1 MFAIALDGPAGAGK
15 STIARKVAEHYGI
28 LYLDTGAMYRA
39 MGWKAINSA
48 ISPQNEQAVESML
61 CSTMLDVRFIDG
73 EQRVYVDDNDVS
85 DLIRTPE
92 MSKAASDIS
101 ALACVRRHLVE
112 LQRHLAASRPLV
124 IDGRDIG
131 TYVLPDAPWK
141 FFLTATAEERAQR
154 RLLQLRAKG
163 DDKTTLEQVVEDI
176 NYRDLQDSTR
186 EVAPLRQAD
195 DAILLDTTHLSID
208 QVIESIIREIGMLP
222 HEVQEFSKPPSDI
235 VTDAFGGRKK

>member
-39 MGWKAINSA
+39 MGWKALNTG
-48 ISPQNEQAVESML
+48 ISPQNDQAVEFML
-61 CSTMLDVRFIDG
+61 CKTKLDVKFEEG
-73 EQRVYVDDNDVS
+73 EQHVFVDDIDVS

-101 ALACVRRHLVE
+101 ALSCVRKHLVE
-112 LQRHLAASRPLV
+112 LQRQLAASRPLV

-163 DDKTTLEQVVEDI
+163 DAKTTLEQVVEDI
-176 NYRDLQDSTR
+176 NYRDKQDSTR

-195 DAILLDTTHLSID
+195 DAILLDTTHLSIE
-208 QVIESIIREIGMLP
+208 QVIAAIIREIGMLP
-222 HEVQEFSKPPSDI
+222 HEVQEAANEASDVAADTSGGSK
-235 VTDAFGGRKK
+235 

>member
-39 MGWKAINSA
+39 MGWKAISIGIA
-48 ISPQNEQAVESML
+48 PQNDHAVESML
-61 CSTMLDVRFIDG
+61 CNTRLDVRFQNG
-73 EQRVYVDDNDVS
+73 EQRVFVDDKDVS

-101 ALACVRRHLVE
+101 ALTCVRKHLVE
-112 LQRHLAASRPLV
+112 LQRQLAASRPLV

-154 RLLQLRAKG
+154 RLLQLRSKG
-163 DDKTTLEQVVEDI
+163 DDKTTLEEVVVDI
-176 NYRDLQDSTR
+176 NYRDKQDSSR

-208 QVIESIIREIGMLP
+208 QVITAIIREIGMLP
-222 HEVQEFSKPPSDI
+222 QEVQAIADSTANSKSD
-235 VTDAFGGRKK
+235 VSGGDV

>member
-39 MGWKAINSA
+39 MGWKALSIG
-48 ISPQNEQAVESML
+48 ISPRNDQAVEHML
-61 CSTMLDVRFIDG
+61 CKTKLDVRFEDG
-73 EQRVYVDDNDVS
+73 EQHVFVDDVDVS

-101 ALACVRRHLVE
+101 ALSCVRKHLVD
-112 LQRHLAASRPLV
+112 LQRQLAASRPLV

-131 TYVLPDAPWK
+131 TYVLPNAPWK

-163 DDKTTLEQVVEDI
+163 DGKTTLEQVIEDI
-176 NYRDLQDSTR
+176 NYRDKQDSTR

-195 DAILLDTTHLSID
+195 DAILLDTTHLSIE
-208 QVIESIIREIGMLP
+208 QVIAAIIREIGVLP
-222 HEVQEFSKPPSDI
+222 HEVQEDADKSSD
-235 VTDAFGGRKK
+235 VASDTSGGNS

>member
-39 MGWKAINSA
+39 MGWKALNSG
-48 ISPQNEQAVESML
+48 ISPQNDKAVESML
-61 CSTMLDVRFIDG
+61 SKTKLDVRFQDG
-73 EQRVYVDDNDVS
+73 EQHVLVDDKDVS
-85 DLIRTPE
+85 ELIRTPE

-101 ALACVRRHLVE
+101 ALTCVRKHLVA
-112 LQRHLAASRPLV
+112 LQRQLAGSRPLV

-141 FFLTATAEERAQR
+141 FFLTASAEERAQR

-163 DDKTTLEQVVEDI
+163 DISTSLEQVIEDI
-176 NYRDLQDSTR
+176 NYRDKQDSSR
-186 EVAPLRQAD
+186 EVAPLRQAE
-195 DAILLDTTHLSID
+195 DAILLDSTHLSID
-208 QVIESIIREIGMLP
+208 QVIEFIIREIGMLP
-222 HEVQEFSKPPSDI
+222 HEVQSMADEP
-235 VTDAFGGRKK
+235 